1 MAEIRMPAANL
12 PASLRSGALMIGVF
26 KAGDR
31 YYAIDNHC
39 PHRGA
44 PLDKGLQ
51 VDADIICPLHHF
63 RFSLETGQC
72 YLPKTLC
79 VRTFPVRCEG
89 DVLVIEVPDPR

>member
-1 MAEIRMPAANL
+1 MGELRLPAANL
-12 PASLRSGALMIGVF
+12 PASVRAGALVIGVF
-26 KAGDR
+26 KHGDR

-51 VDADIICPLHHF
+51 IDADIICPLHHF

-72 YLPKTLC
+72 HLPKTLRA
-79 VRTFPVRCEG
+79 RTFPVRREG
-89 DVLVIEVPDPR
+89 EVLVIEVPD

>member
-1 MAEIRMPAANL
+1 MAELRLPAANL
-12 PASLRSGALMIGVF
+12 PASVRTGALVIGVF
-26 KAGDR
+26 KAGER

-51 VDADIICPLHHF
+51 IGADIICPLHHF
-63 RFSLETGQC
+63 RFALETGQC

-79 VRTFPVRCEG
+79 ARTFPVRREG
-89 DVLVIEVPDPR
+89 EMLVISVSN